1 MYCIRW
7 VMILSDYQ
15 PNNTRF
21 KPDSIR
27 PLPQKSTSKE
37 VWTNKEIKSK
47 VIGNNWI
54 ESDFPLTG
62 TEKSELLIRI
72 ITNGPNG
79 FSFNCSILIM
89 IKKPIRLC
97 PFLN

>member
-54 ESDFPLTG
+54 ESDFHLTG
-62 TEKSELLIRI
+62 IEKSELPTRN
-72 ITNGPNG
+72 ITNGRNG
-79 FSFNCSILIM
+79 FSFNCLILITVM
-89 IKKPIRLC
+89 TPNKHDRLKS
-97 PFLN
+97 